1 MVVVLRPF
9 PLLMHAKPSLLR
21 IAGRIGLN
29 VLIALIGA
37 YGLSVSS
44 FLVLRALAG
53 ERWPVIGLYNS
64 FLHLLIA
71 PALVALLISLL
82 LRKWWLVMLVIAP
95 ALLFTGQYA
104 PLFLP
109 HSSAPPLEA
118 IPFTVLSYNINTGNL
133 DTASVLAVIR
143 AAEADIVALQEL
155 NPVMADAF
163 AAELA
168 EMYPYQ
174 ALHPS
179 EDFSGQGLL
188 SRYPVTADDYW
199 AVNLGHQR
207 SLVEIGG
214 QTIVIYNTH
223 PTHPLRGLL
232 RFDGEPRSAAI
243 RDVLARAEGETLPVM
258 LIGDFNM
265 SDLSED
271 YARVTARYRDVY
283 REVGWGMGFTFPS
296 PGNAFGWGFVQAL
309 LARID
314 YVFVDG
320 AFTPLDA
327 RVLESD
333 GGSDHR
339 PLWARVALGA
349 SMHEAPKSDQNV
361 TLSNAFYATL

>member
-1 MVVVLRPF
+1 MPT
-9 PLLMHAKPSLLR
+9 KPSPLR
-21 IAGRIGLN
+21 IFGRIALN
-29 VLIALIGA
+29 LLIALIGA
-37 YGLSVSS
+37 YGLSVSG
-44 FLVLRALAG
+44 FLVLRALIG

-82 LRKWWLVMLVIAP
+82 LRKWWLAALVIAP

-109 HSSAPPLEA
+109 HSSAAPPEA
-118 IPFTVLSYNINTGNL
+118 IAFTVLSYNVNTGNI
-133 DTASVLAVIR
+133 DSTAALEIIR
-143 AAEADIVALQEL
+143 SAEADIVALQEL
-155 NPVMADAF
+155 NPFMAEAF
-163 AAELA
+163 AVELVGL
-168 EMYPYQ
+168 YTYQ
-174 ALHPS
+174 ALHPA
-179 EDFSGQGLL
+179 EDFSGQGIL
-188 SRYPVTADDYW
+188 SRYPITADDYW
-199 AVNLGHQR
+199 AVDLGHQR
-207 SLVEIGG
+207 SLIEIAG
-214 QTIVIYNTH
+214 QTIVVYNTH

-232 RFDGEPRSAAI
+232 RFDGEPRGAAI
-243 RDVLARAEGETLPVM
+243 RDVLARATGETLPVL

-296 PGNAFGWGFVQAL
+296 PGSVFGWGFLPAL

-314 YVFVDG
+314 YVFVDS

-327 RVLESD
+327 RVLDSD

-339 PLWARVALGA
+339 PLSARLALTA
-349 SMHEAPKSDQNV
+349 RE
-361 TLSNAFYATL
+361 